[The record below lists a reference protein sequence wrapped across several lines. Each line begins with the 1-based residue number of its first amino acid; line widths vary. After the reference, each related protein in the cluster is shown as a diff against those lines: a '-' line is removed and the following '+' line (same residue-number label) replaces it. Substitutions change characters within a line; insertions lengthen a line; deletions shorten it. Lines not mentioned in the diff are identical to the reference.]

1 MKDAWGREID
11 YMRVSITDR
20 CNLRCR
26 YCMPE
31 SGLEMKCHEDI
42 LSYEEM
48 LDILSVAVSLGFR
61 HFRVTGGEPLVR
73 RNVVSFLERLSRI
86 PGVDDLSLTTNG
98 VLLFDMAKDLKKA
111 GVHRVNISLDTL
123 RPARFA
129 EITRGGDW
137 RRVWMGLERALE
149 VGFDPVKINVVAAR
163 GINDDEWEDFARLT
177 LDMPVHV
184 RFIEIMPLGQGESW
198 VDRFVSAGE
207 VLARLMRMG
216 EIQPVH
222 VAGGGPARYV
232 RLKGAKG
239 SIGVIS
245 AISQHF
251 CSDCNRMR
259 LTADGKLS
267 PCLAS
272 GEEVD
277 LLSALRGGAGPEELG
292 ALFEKAVL
300 IKPARHTMEPCKK
313 GEGMVSE
320 RKMYRLGG

>member
-48 LDILSVAVSLGFR
+48 LEILSVAASLGFR

-73 RNVVSFLERLSRI
+73 RNVVSFLERLSHV
-86 PGVDDLSLTTNG
+86 PGVDDLSITTNG
-98 VLLFDMAKDLKKA
+98 ILLFDMAEDLKKA

-137 RRVWMGLERALE
+137 RRVWMGLERAIE

-177 LDMPVHV
+177 LHMPVHV

-198 VDRFVSAGE
+198 ADRFVPARE
-207 VLARLMRMG
+207 VLGTLMRMG
-216 EIQPVH
+216 EIRPVH
-222 VAGGGPARYV
+222 VAGSGPAQYV
-232 RLKGAKG
+232 RLDGAKG

-277 LLSALRGGAGPEELG
+277 LSSAIRGGADREELI
-292 ALFEKAVL
+292 ALFERAVL
-300 IKPARHTMEPCKK
+300 IKPARHCMEPCKK